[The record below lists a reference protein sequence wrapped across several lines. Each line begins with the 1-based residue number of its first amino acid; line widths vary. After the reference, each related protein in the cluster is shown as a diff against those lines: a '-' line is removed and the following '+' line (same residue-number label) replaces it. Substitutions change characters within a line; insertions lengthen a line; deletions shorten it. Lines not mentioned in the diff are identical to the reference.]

1 MNIWSACQLLNIRE
15 LIKDDCGFSKH
26 TVLIMYSNRIVGTL
40 FSPSKTML
48 FLFTFKSRLFS
59 PSGKKRTKKFRKR
72 SKKSKLST
80 LDRLS
85 VIHMLTENDDN
96 KRKKTRESIDC
107 KMLIPHHL
115 YER

>member
-1 MNIWSACQLLNIRE
+1 MN
-15 LIKDDCGFSKH
+15 
-26 TVLIMYSNRIVGTL
+26 SNRIVGNL

-48 FLFTFKSRLFS
+48 FLFTLKSRLFS
-59 PSGKKRTKKFRKR
+59 PPGKKNDQKI
-72 SKKSKLST
+72 SKKIEKIEKLRSR